1 MAFPTTPTDGQTA
14 TVNNIVYVYSSATN
28 TWTRTATGFVNLGA
42 SGNISAIGNIYG
54 GNIIGS
60 IVGNVVAVTAA
71 TVTSNAQPNIT
82 SVGTLTS
89 LTSSGLISTA
99 GNIVGNYIFGNNVN
113 ATSVNTTFDGSAN
126 TFYLAYVAQNGANSQ
141 VVYNSPFLTYVS
153 STGVLGASAIT
164 ATGNV
169 TGGNI
174 RTAGFVSATGN
185 VTGNYILGNG
195 ALLTG
200 VITSVA
206 NINNGNSNVTVVSSG
221 GNVSVGIGGTANVAV
236 FATTGEY
243 ITGVVSASGNVTGA
257 NILTAGLISATG
269 NISANY
275 FIGNG
280 SQLSSITGGNVTGQV
295 ANAVIAGTVYTN
307 AQPNITTVGTL
318 TSLNS
323 GVISSSGNVTG
334 ANILTAGLIT
344 ATGNITGN
352 YFIGNGSLLTGI
364 TSGSGI
370 RWTTSNTAPSSP
382 APGDFWYNGNTSI
395 KYQYTNDGTGNVW
408 VDQSFPTSFSTLA
421 VTGNGT
427 IGGTFVITGNTSG
440 SNILASGSVSATG
453 NVTGGNVLTAGA
465 VSATGN
471 VTGNYIL
478 GNGSL
483 LTGITSSGGSNISNG
498 TSNVTVVSS
507 GGNVTVGVGGTA
519 NIAVF
524 ASTGI
529 SVSGTVAGNG
539 NITGGNVLTGGLIS
553 ATGNITGG
561 NVSVGTGTITVGN
574 IVNANGNG
582 VGNIGSSSL
591 YFNTIFAKATSA
603 QYADLAEMYVADQ
616 DYAAGTVVEFGG
628 TQEITAT
635 QQSHSVLTVGIIS
648 TNPSYLMN
656 ATQVGEHVLPVALI
670 GRVPCRVTG
679 PISRGDRLVA
689 SHIPGVAQRLN
700 MLQYQPGCIIGKALE
715 EYTGDDVG
723 TIEVLVGKI

>member
-1 MAFPTTPTDGQTA
+1 MSFPTSPTDGQTA
-14 TVNNIVYVYSSATN
+14 TVNNIVYNYSSATN
-28 TWTRTATGFVNLGA
+28 TWTRSATGFVNLGA

-54 GNIIGS
+54 GNIIGTF
-60 IVGNVVAVTAA
+60 VGNVSAVTAQ
-71 TVTSNAQPNIT
+71 TVTTNAQPNIT
-82 SVGTLTS
+82 SVGTLTG
-89 LTSSGLISTA
+89 LTSSGLISTS

-113 ATSVNTTFDGSAN
+113 ATTVNTTFDGTAN

-153 STGVLGASAIT
+153 STGVLGASALT

-169 TGGNI
+169 TGGNV
-174 RTAGFVSATGN
+174 RTAGLVSATGN

-206 NINNGNSNVTVVSSG
+206 NINSGNSNVTVTSAG
-221 GNVSVGIGGTANVAV
+221 GNVTVGVGGTANVV
-236 FATTGEY
+236 QWATSGEY
-243 ITGVVSASGNVTGA
+243 VTGVVSASGN
-257 NILTAGLISATG
+257 
-269 NISANY
+269 
-275 FIGNG
+275 
-280 SQLSSITGGNVTGQV
+280 ITGGNVLTG
-295 ANAVIAGTVYTN
+295 
-307 AQPNITTVGTL
+307 
-318 TSLNS
+318 
-323 GVISSSGNVTG
+323 
-334 ANILTAGLIT
+334 GLIS

-352 YFIGNGSLLTGI
+352 YFIGNGSQLTGI

-382 APGDFWYNGNTSI
+382 AAGDFWYNGNTSV

-453 NVTGGNVLTAGA
+453 NAIAGNVLTAGV

-471 VTGNYIL
+471 VTGNYFI
-478 GNGSL
+478 GNGSQ
-483 LTGITSSGGSNISNG
+483 LTGIASSSGGSNISNG
-498 TSNVTVVSS
+498 TSNVAVVSS

-519 NIAVF
+519 NVAVF
-524 ASTGI
+524 ATTGI
-529 SVSGTVAGNG
+529 SVSGTIVGNG
-539 NITGGNVLTGGLIS
+539 NVTGGNILTGGLLS
-553 ATGNITGG
+553 ATGNITAG
-561 NVSVGTGTITVGN
+561 NVSVGTGTVTVGN
-574 IVNANGNG
+574 IVNSNGNG

-616 DYAAGTVVEFGG
+616 ELVPGTVVEFGG
-628 TQEITAT
+628 TEEITVAR
-635 QQSHSVLTVGIIS
+635 QSHSVLTVGIIS

-656 ATQVGEHVLPVALI
+656 ATQVGEHVVPVALI
-670 GRVPCRVTG
+670 GRVPCRVIG
-679 PISRGDRLVA
+679 PISRGDRLV
-689 SHIPGVAQRLN
+689 SSGIPGVAQRLN

-715 EYTGDDVG
+715 EHVDDDVG
-723 TIEVLVGKI
+723 IIEVLVGKI